1 MPKSA
6 GADVSTAGPEGE
18 DDDELDLQQVKELLG
33 FLVRAPRRRPR
44 LAGIVLVA
52 VVTLG
57 VLLAIYWPRT
67 YQCDVRLLAQRNLVL
82 PALDNPTR
90 AVPHEADAPT
100 RNAADTILQRDNL
113 IALVRQL
120 DLVKRWE
127 TTRQPILRLKDRTLG
142 AMSTRT
148 DAERERD
155 LVDFLLRKLTVVAD
169 ESSITIALEWPDR
182 EMAFEIISF
191 LQKNF
196 LDARYDTSVNVITEA
211 IRILEERA
219 KPQAAE
225 VDAALAE
232 LMKLEAERNQAA
244 LRAPAPAP
252 PPGAPGGQVNAP
264 APRAPTAPGAAAR
277 PVPVDAEVAEELQ
290 DVRRRIRAMKDD
302 RERQVAEAQRQLVD
316 ARATLGPL
324 HPTVVALNEK
334 LTQLAEVPAD
344 LKALDARE
352 RELVAQIAAG
362 ATAAAAPDP
371 DAPAPAPPPTPS
383 FPRYVAPSP
392 APAPAPTI
400 SPLPALL
407 RSLTERDD
415 PKTAHARQKLQTAST
430 KYNEVLSRI
439 EAANIELAVT
449 RAAFKYQYSVVRPPE
464 LARNPSKPNV
474 PAVLLATI
482 ALAVLLTIL
491 VPGLLDLS
499 RGRLVEPWQVERAL
513 KLPVLGE
520 LSASPPSLGPASAR
534 EPGSS

>member
-1 MPKSA
+1 MSR
-6 GADVSTAGPEGE
+6 SSSEAGPEG

-44 LAGIVLVA
+44 LAGAVLALVL
-52 VVTLG
+52 TLG
-57 VLLAIYWPRT
+57 VLAAMYWPRA

-155 LVDFLLRKLTVVAD
+155 IVDFLLRKLTVVAD

-182 EMAFEIISF
+182 DMAYEIVSF

-196 LDARYDTSVNVITEA
+196 LEARYDTSVNVITEA

-225 VDAALAE
+225 VDAALAD

-244 LRAPAPAP
+244 LRAPP
-252 PPGAPGGQVNAP
+252 PTSPGGQAYVP
-264 APRAPTAPGAAAR
+264 APRAPSVPSPGAAPPRAA
-277 PVPVDAEVAEELQ
+277 PVDAEVAEELQ
-290 DVRRRIRAMKDD
+290 EVRRRIRAMKED

-334 LTQLAEVPAD
+334 LAQLAEVPAD
-344 LKALDARE
+344 LKALDTRE

-362 ATAAAAPDP
+362 ATAVAPDP
-371 DAPAPAPPPTPS
+371 TAPAPSPPVLAPTTPAPPQYGSP
-383 FPRYVAPSP
+383 APSP
-392 APAPAPTI
+392 TMA
-400 SPLPALL
+400 PLPALL

-415 PKTAHARQKLQTAST
+415 PKTAHARQRLQNAST
-430 KYNEVLSRI
+430 KYNEILSRI

-474 PAVLLATI
+474 PLVLLVTF
-482 ALAVLLTIL
+482 ALAALLTIL
-491 VPGLLDLS
+491 VPGALDLQ

-520 LSASPPSLGPASAR
+520 LSPPPSSLPPGP
-534 EPGSS
+534 